1 MTLIAALPRGG
12 PADDV
17 LTELLRAWLP
27 ARRWYPAKGH
37 LPQVELVGTFTFPDD
52 PTGSRVRVALVR
64 VRAPG
69 VDAVLQVPLAFG
81 PGPGDVIGTL
91 DGVTVRDG
99 TGDPVFLRA
108 WVGTADGPGAAGPGV
123 DPAGARV
130 LTGEQ
135 SNTSV
140 VLPAPGGG
148 RPVAILKVLRTVAD
162 GANPDVDVPRRL
174 VEVGWDGVPAPLGWL
189 VGRWA
194 VPDDGPAGAT
204 AEGYLGVMSAFV
216 PDAEDGFEL
225 ACHHAREG
233 RTFADD
239 AALLGALVADM
250 HAALVRGFG
259 ALPSPDGTALVA
271 GLVERRYAW
280 ATGQVALLEQY
291 RAGVGRV
298 LGELRATPGA
308 PERQRVHG
316 DLHLGQV
323 LRSGD
328 RWYVTDFEGEPL
340 APLAERSRPDFAVR
354 DMAGLLRSFDYAA
367 AVGGLRG
374 DAAQAWSGQARR
386 AALLAYD
393 QAAGTTLAD
402 GTGAAGCLLRALE
415 LDKALYEAVY
425 EARNRPDWL
434 PIPLAGLDRLLLPR

>member
-1 MTLIAALPRGG
+1 MTLTASPPGGG
-12 PADDV
+12 PADDA
-17 LTELLRAWLP
+17 LADLLRAWLP
-27 ARRWYPAKGH
+27 ARRWFPAKGARPH
-37 LPQVELVGTFTFPDD
+37 VALAGTFAFPDD
-52 PTGSRVRVALVR
+52 PDGTRVRVALVR
-64 VRAPG
+64 VRARG

-81 PGPGDVIGTL
+81 PGPGDVIGAL

-99 TGDPVFLRA
+99 AGDPVFLRSWLA
-108 WVGTADGPGAAGPGV
+108 AADGPGTDGPHV

-140 VLPAPGGG
+140 VLPAAGGG

-162 GANPDVDVPRRL
+162 GQNPDVDVPRRL

-189 VGRWA
+189 VGRWPT
-194 VPDDGPAGAT
+194 PDGGETRPPQQ
-204 AEGYLGVMSAFV
+204 GYLGVMSAFV

-225 ACHHAREG
+225 ACRHARDSLA
-233 RTFADD
+233 FDDD

-259 ALPSPDGTALVA
+259 TVPSAEGTALVA
-271 GLVERRYAW
+271 GLVGERFTWAAAQVPTLERY
-280 ATGQVALLEQY
+280 G
-291 RAGVGRV
+291 AGVARV
-298 LGELRATPGA
+298 LDELHATPGVPA
-308 PERQRVHG
+308 RQRVHG

-323 LRSGD
+323 LRSGC

-340 APLAERSRPDFAVR
+340 APLAERTRPDFAVR
-354 DMAGLLRSFDYAA
+354 DVAGLLRSFDYAA

-374 DAAQAWSGQARR
+374 DAATGWSGTARR
-386 AALLAYD
+386 AALRAYD
-393 QAAGTTLAD
+393 EAAGTTLAD
-402 GTGAAGCLLRALE
+402 GTGPAGCLLRALE

-425 EARNRPDWL
+425 EQRNRPDWL
-434 PIPLAGLDRLLLPR
+434 PIPLAGLDRLVAP